1 MDTLR
6 AATDRWLRER
16 VLSGEITPRTRR
28 LLEYRLAGLLERS
41 GDRPLSDLDRRAVR
55 AWWQSIGRLSPASRR
70 LYRSTLVCL
79 CRWAQEEGLL
89 SEDPSA
95 HLPRV
100 REPQRVPRARPASDV
115 ARLLLGAR
123 DEREYLI
130 VNLMVHMG
138 LRSCEVARAE
148 IGDYDPAAATLLVRG
163 KGAHE
168 RVLPV
173 PPPVA
178 AAVSAYR
185 DKIGGWRAGCFICDW
200 FSGRRPI
207 TAPAV
212 ARLVN
217 KLMRRT
223 GVKGAP
229 GDGITA
235 HALRHTAASDVLD
248 RCHDVRTVQGMLGH
262 ASLATTQIYLRRA
275 SLGQLREAMEGRNY
289 DDAA

>member
-1 MDTLR
+1 M
-6 AATDRWLRER
+6 
-16 VLSGEITPRTRR
+16 
-28 LLEYRLAGLLERS
+28 EYRLATLLERS
-41 GDRPLSDLDRRAVR
+41 GDLPLADLDRTAVR
-55 AWWQSIGRLSPASRR
+55 AWAQRIGHLSPATRR

-79 CRWAQEEGLL
+79 CRWALEEGLL
-89 SEDPSA
+89 SEDPSR
-95 HLPRV
+95 HLPPV
-100 REPQRVPRARPASDV
+100 REPQRVPRARPRSDV

-123 DEREYLI
+123 DERERLL
-130 VNLMVHMG
+130 VVLMVQMG
-138 LRSCEVARAE
+138 LRCVELSRAE
-148 IGDYDPAAATLLVRG
+148 LADYDPSALTLLVKG

-173 PPPVA
+173 PAPAVA
-178 AAVSAYR
+178 AIGAYR
-185 DKIGGWRAGCFICDW
+185 DVVGWRAGPLVCDRA
-200 FSGRRPI
+200 SGRRPI

-223 GVKGAP
+223 GVKTAP

-275 SLGQLREAMEGRNY
+275 SLGQLREAMDGRDY